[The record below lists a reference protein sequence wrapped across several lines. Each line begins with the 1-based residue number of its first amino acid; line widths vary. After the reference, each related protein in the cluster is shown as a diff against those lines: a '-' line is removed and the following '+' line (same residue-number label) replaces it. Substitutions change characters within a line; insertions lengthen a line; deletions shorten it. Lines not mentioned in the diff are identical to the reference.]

1 MKWSNTAGWKWLIL
15 QNSNSSGIA
24 TLGNKKKNPSYQL
37 MITPNPCE
45 SYLYLSAS
53 YHYAIN
59 IADPSSMQDVCYMNF
74 VIDHACPWS
83 LWLSGRA
90 LECGIWRSEVWFLMG
105 TRNFFFVPY
114 SWNDRKHLSL
124 IFLQFHYILPGFV
137 SCHFVSQNRISL
149 SALQFSRHWF

>member
-1 MKWSNTAGWKWLIL
+1 MTWSNTAGWKWLIL
-15 QNSNSSGIA
+15 QNSNSSEIA
-24 TLGNKKKNPSYQL
+24 TLGNEKKNPSYEL

-74 VIDHACPWS
+74 LIDHACPWS

-105 TRNFFFVPY
+105 NWNFFFVPY